1 MEKNNSGRKCS
12 LSELPY
18 SAKKVSWGAFW
29 LSWIWGLCNETYIAL
44 LAIALPVIMNFV
56 LLFKGRQWAWEHKR
70 WDSEEQFD
78 RVQKNWGIWGFIVA
92 ILAPFVFLL
101 IGVGTTVGTFNIINR
116 GRKSSDLAIVSP
128 QYQAKAEPLQY
139 DDSIESIRGVT
150 ADEVPGIFSIQVSL
164 GYEEGNNR
172 IAFELNA
179 RRREIQNIVFLHI
192 SNKSKDGLKP
202 EYYTKLQEELKEQI
216 NRVMKSGKIKQ
227 VVFREFVVAQ

>member
-1 MEKNNSGRKCS
+1 MSDEERLNLEDVGAGTEEVEAEGRKPGF
-12 LSELPY
+12 LPGIIIRILKY
-18 SAKKVSWGAFW
+18 AA
-29 LSWIWGLCNETYIAL
+29 IGL
-44 LAIALPVIMNFV
+44 
-56 LLFKGRQWAWEHKR
+56 
-70 WDSEEQFD
+70 
-78 RVQKNWGIWGFIVA
+78 GFI
-92 ILAPFVFLL
+92 ILGAT
-101 IGVGTTVGTFNIINR
+101 TTVVTFNIINR

-216 NRVMKSGKIKQ
+216 NRVMKNGKIKQ